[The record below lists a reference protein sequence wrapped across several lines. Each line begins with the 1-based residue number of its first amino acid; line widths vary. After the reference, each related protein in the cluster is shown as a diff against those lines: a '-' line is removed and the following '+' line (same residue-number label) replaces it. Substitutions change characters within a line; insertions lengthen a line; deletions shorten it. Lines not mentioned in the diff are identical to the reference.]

1 MSSFVVVVVVD
12 FSIYCRKQQL
22 PVYVVSVPQLYY
34 KNLVVGVLR
43 RPDSTILNNEI
54 GRSKILDTEF
64 DRFGRCVDFAG
75 RSNVV

>member
-1 MSSFVVVVVVD
+1 MSSFVVVVD

-22 PVYVVSVPQLYY
+22 PVYVVSVPQFYY

-64 DRFGRCVDFAG
+64 EQRTGLDGA
-75 RSNVV
+75 